1 MSEIENPLR
10 EGLATER
17 VPAPC
22 AVVIFGAGGDLTKR
36 KLVPALYNLAVSR
49 SLPAGFSVV
58 GVGRSETTDED
69 FRASQRESL
78 AKYSRRKPVDDVVW
92 NDFAPGLSW
101 VTGSFEDPATFDALR
116 ERLDRLDA
124 ERGTRG
130 NRVYYLSTP
139 PNAFATI
146 VGQLARAG
154 LVADAKDASRFTR
167 VVCEKPHGTDLASSR
182 ALDEALH
189 AALSERQVYRIDHYL
204 GKEAVQNLLAFRFAN
219 AIFEPLWSRQH
230 IDHVQITVAE
240 DIGVEGRGRFYET
253 AGALRDIV
261 QNHLIQLV
269 TLFAMEPPVDFS
281 ADAVRDEKVK
291 VLRALRPLSPADIAA
306 RTVRGQYAAGGV
318 AGVAVPGYRQEP
330 DVSPA
335 SPTETFLAMRLDID
349 TWRWGAVPF
358 YIRAGKRLAKKVT
371 DISVH
376 FRPVPHRLF
385 PELPPEGNLLALRVQ
400 PDEGISLRFTAKAPG
415 SHNAL
420 RPVAMDFRY
429 GSTFGGAG
437 PEAYERLLLDVMLGD
452 ATLFTRADEVDASW
466 RYFDP
471 VLAAWAKD
479 GPPHAYAAG
488 SWGPA
493 EADALLARDGRRWRA
508 L

>member
-1 MSEIENPLR
+1 MITLDNPLR
-10 EGLATER
+10 EGLTTEGL
-17 VPAPC
+17 PAPC
-22 AVVIFGAGGDLTKR
+22 AVVIFGASGDLTKR

-49 SLPAGFSVV
+49 SLPAGFSVI
-58 GVGRSETTDED
+58 GVGRSEMTDEA
-69 FRASQRESL
+69 FRAAQRETL
-78 AKYSRRKPVDDVVW
+78 EKFSRRKPVDEVVW
-92 NDFAPGLSW
+92 SDFAPGLSW
-101 VTGSFEDPATFDALR
+101 VAGSFEDPATFDALR

-139 PNAFATI
+139 PSAFGTI
-146 VGQLARAG
+146 VAQLARAG
-154 LVADAKDASRFTR
+154 LVADPKDTSRFTR

-189 AALSERQVYRIDHYL
+189 AALSERQIYRIDHYL

-240 DIGVEGRGRFYET
+240 DIGVEGRGRFYEA
-253 AGALRDIV
+253 AGTLRDIV

-281 ADAVRDEKVK
+281 ATSVRDEKLK
-291 VLRALRPLSPADIAA
+291 VLRALRPMSPADIAQK
-306 RTVRGQYAAGGV
+306 TVRGQYGPGGV
-318 AGVAVPGYRQEP
+318 AGVAVPGYLQEP
-330 DVSPA
+330 DVSPE
-335 SPTETFLAMRLDID
+335 SRTETFLAMRLDID

-385 PELPPEGNLLALRVQ
+385 REHPPENNLLALRVQ
-400 PDEGISLRFTAKAPG
+400 PDEGISLRFTAKVPG
-415 SHNAL
+415 AHDAL

-466 RYFDP
+466 QFFDP
-471 VLAAWAKD
+471 VLTAWRGDA
-479 GPPHAYAAG
+479 PHAYPAG
-488 SWGPA
+488 TWGPA
-493 EADALLARDGRRWRA
+493 ESDALLARDGRRWRT